1 MPDKCERCDEKIEP
15 VSLSKDWPSRLRGRV
30 TVRTHR
36 VTWISIRFGNTPSL
50 ESPRITNSEL
60 DLCDGCWGE
69 LLAWATQP
77 EQARLRIA
85 AENRRNKERVV
96 EVAEA
101 RRERE
106 ISRLMEVPADAQ

>member
-1 MPDKCERCDEKIEP
+1 MTDKCQRCDEKIEP
-15 VSLSKDWPSRLRGRV
+15 VSLDKDWPSRLRGHV
-30 TVRTHR
+30 TLRTHR
-36 VTWISIRFGNTPSL
+36 VRWVSFRLGSIPSL

-77 EQARLRIA
+77 EQERLKIA
-85 AENRRNKERVV
+85 AQNRRNADRVR

-101 RRERE
+101 RREKE
-106 ISRLMEVPADAQ
+106 ISRLLGASHD